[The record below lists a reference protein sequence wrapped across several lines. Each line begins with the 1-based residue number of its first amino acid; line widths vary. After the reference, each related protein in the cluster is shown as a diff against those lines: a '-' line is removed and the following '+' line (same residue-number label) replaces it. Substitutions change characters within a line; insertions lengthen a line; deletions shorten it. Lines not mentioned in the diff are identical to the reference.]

1 MGNANFMPLGL
12 AVVRDDLFY
21 LMEPIGRVYQYE
33 YDPEYTVVEE
43 EIKVV
48 SILPNEAVEMAVTE
62 LAREHREITVEYEYL
77 IEDTSLFD
85 WHLILSPYK
94 DPMHSY
100 SNYED
105 VMRSL
110 YASIA
115 AGNGPDVLLLDDLD
129 ASALIKQGMLAD
141 LNEFVDTSVVYP
153 ALCEPFAQDGK
164 QYGLPT
170 WFYPWIVAS
179 WGDMPKMDT
188 FDDFKNAVL
197 TGTPHV
203 NVNDYYFKEIEPGHY
218 TSTDEPTAEI
228 PEGVHFSFSSYGELF
243 SMMYLTWKEQLLT
256 GDRAVIEAFLQLG
269 KQLGEHMDLWPFAS
283 SPVRWN
289 SSWIHHFKNM
299 DANMACSGMISPLDT
314 LIGFSC
320 SADEALSTHGHAA
333 LLPDTQGN
341 TVCQPNTVAAIP
353 ATSRHKEAAALFIEA
368 LLSES
373 VQTHTL
379 ITQGFPAVPD
389 YVQAQLEQ
397 YGYDG
402 YGSKESGKEDADIV
416 FALEENLTELFGEIE
431 LCIPDDP
438 VLESRFLE
446 EAGAYWEG
454 QKTLDEAVDDIC
466 NMMQTMQAEQQ

>member
-1 MGNANFMPLGL
+1 MPLGL

-77 IEDTSLFD
+77 IEDTSLVD
-85 WHLILSPYK
+85 LHLILSPYK
-94 DPMHSY
+94 DPMYSY

-105 VMRSL
+105 VVRGL

-153 ALCEPFAQDGK
+153 VLCEPFAQDGK

-179 WGDMPKMDT
+179 RGDMPKMDT

-218 TSTDEPTAEI
+218 TSTDEPTSEI

-243 SMMYLTWKEQLLT
+243 CMIILP
-256 GDRAVIEAFLQLG
+256 G
-269 KQLGEHMDLWPFAS
+269 KS
-283 SPVRWN
+283 S
-289 SSWIHHFKNM
+289 
-299 DANMACSGMISPLDT
+299 C
-314 LIGFSC
+314 
-320 SADEALSTHGHAA
+320 
-333 LLPDTQGN
+333 
-341 TVCQPNTVAAIP
+341 
-353 ATSRHKEAAALFIEA
+353 
-368 LLSES
+368 
-373 VQTHTL
+373 
-379 ITQGFPAVPD
+379 
-389 YVQAQLEQ
+389 
-397 YGYDG
+397 
-402 YGSKESGKEDADIV
+402 
-416 FALEENLTELFGEIE
+416 
-431 LCIPDDP
+431 
-438 VLESRFLE
+438 
-446 EAGAYWEG
+446 
-454 QKTLDEAVDDIC
+454 
-466 NMMQTMQAEQQ
+466 